1 VTNLQLISNA
11 SSNAITLSNN
21 LSNTNANGSI
31 TLQANSL
38 SLGTATITANSSN
51 GTVTILPVL
60 ASTTIGLANSAANI
74 NLSQTNLTNIT
85 AGTLIIGS
93 TSGGMTGS
101 ITIGT
106 SGGST
111 TVSVGNVSNLLLA
124 NTGSGTV
131 AELSSNTLSVGGGSG
146 NLAVS
151 TAGSITLGNA
161 NAVSGKVALS
171 AGGTVTFKT
180 ATGFTIDTVSGIH
193 GINASGQT
201 VTLNTSTSGQTITQN
216 QPVTASALEL
226 LGLGNTYTLTNT
238 SNNIG
243 TLAANVGSSGS
254 ISLTDSSA
262 LAIGT
267 VNTAGITTGAL
278 TLAVSSGNLTQSQAV
293 TTSGAS

>member
-1 VTNLQLISNA
+1 QQCHYAQQQPEQYQRQWLDYASGEFTEPRDSNDY
-11 SSNAITLSNN
+11 
-21 LSNTNANGSI
+21 G
-31 TLQANSL
+31 QFQ
-38 SLGTATITANSSN
+38 N

-161 NAVSGKVALS
+161 NAV
-171 AGGTVTFKT
+171 
-180 ATGFTIDTVSGIH
+180 
-193 GINASGQT
+193 
-201 VTLNTSTSGQTITQN
+201 
-216 QPVTASALEL
+216 
-226 LGLGNTYTLTNT
+226 
-238 SNNIG
+238 
-243 TLAANVGSSGS
+243 
-254 ISLTDSSA
+254 
-262 LAIGT
+262 
-267 VNTAGITTGAL
+267 
-278 TLAVSSGNLTQSQAV
+278 
-293 TTSGAS
+293 